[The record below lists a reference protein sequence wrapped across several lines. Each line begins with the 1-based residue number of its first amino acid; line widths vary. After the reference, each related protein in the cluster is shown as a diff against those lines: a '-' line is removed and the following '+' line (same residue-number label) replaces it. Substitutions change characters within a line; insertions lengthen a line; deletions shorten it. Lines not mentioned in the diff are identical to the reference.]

1 MLLQSLILALELDF
15 HYSCITK
22 TVHFKSAVTK
32 TVGKLPRF
40 KTYLYFKYRFQNMF
54 EVQIE
59 NCAED
64 YITLCKES
72 FELELI
78 FKCLL

>member
-1 MLLQSLILALELDF
+1 MLLQPLILALELDF

-40 KTYLYFKYRFQNMF
+40 KTYP
-54 EVQIE
+54 V
-59 NCAED
+59 
-64 YITLCKES
+64 S
-72 FELELI
+72 I
-78 FKCLL
+78 F